1 MAQKLARVSHKK
13 SNPLVRLDRSLAKD
27 QPMSAPAIYNPA
39 AVWPVIF
46 EAISNGASLTEAMR
60 QPNMPSL
67 AWAKRQLQHDPDL
80 QRAYQAAIVER
91 AQALADQI
99 VHLSD
104 SQPPPDLEGAALSAW
119 VQQLKLRLWART
131 WVAAKLAPRQWGER
145 LDVSVTETRISIT
158 AALKAL
164 ARQVGQRNGFLTRLG
179 VNQVPGHGG
188 RSWRRRRQERD
199 VGNDRFVA
207 DRLRHDGLGNGA
219 NQWQRAL
226 GSQNLS

>member
-1 MAQKLARVSHKK
+1 
-13 SNPLVRLDRSLAKD
+13 
-27 QPMSAPAIYNPA
+27 MSAPPTYAPA

-60 QPNMPSL
+60 QSNMPSL

-99 VHLSD
+99 VALSD
-104 SQPPPDLEGAALSAW
+104 EKAPPNLEGASLSAW

-158 AALKAL
+158 AALKAAESRL
-164 ARQVGQRNGFLTRLG
+164 IDLPPEPRAR
-179 VNQVPGHGG
+179 
-188 RSWRRRRQERD
+188 D
-199 VGNDRFVA
+199 
-207 DRLRHDGLGNGA
+207 DRLQLPSAA
-219 NQWQRAL
+219 NQEHPHD
-226 GSQNLS
+226 

>member
-1 MAQKLARVSHKK
+1 MTQFYK
-13 SNPLVRLDRSLAKD
+13 S
-27 QPMSAPAIYNPA
+27 QT
-39 AVWPVIF
+39 VWPQVL

-67 AWAKRQLQHDPDL
+67 AWAKRQLQHNPDL

-99 VHLSD
+99 VQLSD
-104 SQPPPDLEGAALSAW
+104 SQPPADLEGAALSAW

-158 AALKAL
+158 AALKA
-164 ARQVGQRNGFLTRLG
+164 AETRLIDLAP
-179 VNQVPGHGG
+179 VP
-188 RSWRRRRQERD
+188 RARD
-199 VGNDRFVA
+199 
-207 DRLRHDGLGNGA
+207 DRLQLSSTA
-219 NQWQRAL
+219 NQE
-226 GSQNLS
+226 

>member
-1 MAQKLARVSHKK
+1 MTQFYK
-13 SNPLVRLDRSLAKD
+13 S
-27 QPMSAPAIYNPA
+27 QT
-39 AVWPVIF
+39 VWPQVL

-67 AWAKRQLQHDPDL
+67 AWAKRQLQRDSDL
-80 QRAYQAAIVER
+80 QRAYQASIVER

-99 VHLSD
+99 VQLSD

-158 AALKAL
+158 AALKAAESRLIDL
-164 ARQVGQRNGFLTRLG
+164 APEPRA
-179 VNQVPGHGG
+179 
-188 RSWRRRRQERD
+188 RD
-199 VGNDRFVA
+199 NRPTLFST
-207 DRLRHDGLGNGA
+207 A
-219 NQWQRAL
+219 NQE
-226 GSQNLS
+226 

>member
-1 MAQKLARVSHKK
+1 
-13 SNPLVRLDRSLAKD
+13 
-27 QPMSAPAIYNPA
+27 MSAPAIYNPD

-99 VHLSD
+99 VQLSD

-158 AALKAL
+158 AALKA
-164 ARQVGQRNGFLTRLG
+164 AETRLIDLA
-179 VNQVPGHGG
+179 PEP
-188 RSWRRRRQERD
+188 RARDERLKI
-199 VGNDRFVA
+199 FST
-207 DRLRHDGLGNGA
+207 A
-219 NQWQRAL
+219 NQEHPHD
-226 GSQNLS
+226 

>member
-1 MAQKLARVSHKK
+1 MTQFYK
-13 SNPLVRLDRSLAKD
+13 S
-27 QPMSAPAIYNPA
+27 QT
-39 AVWPVIF
+39 VWPQVL

-99 VHLSD
+99 VQLSD
-104 SQPPPDLEGAALSAW
+104 SQPPPNLEGAALSAW

-158 AALKAL
+158 AALKA
-164 ARQVGQRNGFLTRLG
+164 AETRLIDL
-179 VNQVPGHGG
+179 PPEP
-188 RSWRRRRQERD
+188 RARD
-199 VGNDRFVA
+199 N
-207 DRLRHDGLGNGA
+207 RLTLSSTA
-219 NQWQRAL
+219 NQE
-226 GSQNLS
+226 

>member
-1 MAQKLARVSHKK
+1 MTQFYK
-13 SNPLVRLDRSLAKD
+13 S
-27 QPMSAPAIYNPA
+27 QT
-39 AVWPVIF
+39 VWPQVL

-67 AWAKRQLQHDPDL
+67 AWAKRQLQHNPDL
-80 QRAYQAAIVER
+80 QRAYQTAIVER

-99 VHLSD
+99 VQLSD

-158 AALKAL
+158 AALKAAESRLIDL
-164 ARQVGQRNGFLTRLG
+164 APEPRARDERL
-179 VNQVPGHGG
+179 PIF
-188 RSWRRRRQERD
+188 ST
-199 VGNDRFVA
+199 
-207 DRLRHDGLGNGA
+207 A
-219 NQWQRAL
+219 NQEHSH
-226 GSQNLS
+226 G

>member
-1 MAQKLARVSHKK
+1 MNFYSHPCPFPTKAGTPG
-13 SNPLVRLDRSLAKD
+13 NVWEPLGTGQATQSGTDESRA
-27 QPMSAPAIYNPA
+27 MSAPTIYNPA

-99 VHLSD
+99 VQLSD
-104 SQPPPDLEGAALSAW
+104 SQPPPGLEGAALSAW

-158 AALKAL
+158 AALKAAESRL
-164 ARQVGQRNGFLTRLG
+164 IDLPPEPRARDNRPTFSST
-179 VNQVPGHGG
+179 
-188 RSWRRRRQERD
+188 
-199 VGNDRFVA
+199 
-207 DRLRHDGLGNGA
+207 A
-219 NQWQRAL
+219 NQE
-226 GSQNLS
+226 LSNGN